1 MKLIMRT
8 TSWIQKTE
16 KKKKTQLFVRV
27 LVDEDREVEPTKDV
41 TMFVLLSLI
50 RGKYPELKYISTYY
64 QIGGEKEEEVVDVDV
79 DVEVMFRY

>member
-50 RGKYPELKYISTYY
+50 RGKYPESKYVSTYY
-64 QIGGEKEEEVVDVDV
+64 QISGEKEEEVVDVDV

>member
-1 MKLIMRT
+1 MRT

-41 TMFVLLSLI
+41 TMFFLLSLI
-50 RGKYPELKYISTYY
+50 RGKFPESKYVSAYY
-64 QIGGEKEEEVVDVDV
+64 QNSGENI
-79 DVEVMFRY
+79 VMFRY

>member
-1 MKLIMRT
+1 MRT

-41 TMFVLLSLI
+41 TMFVLLSLT
-50 RGKYPELKYISTYY
+50 RGIYPELKYVSTYY
-64 QIGGEKEEEVVDVDV
+64 QNSGENM
-79 DVEVMFRY
+79 VMFRQQKM

>member
-1 MKLIMRT
+1 MTMKLIMRT

-50 RGKYPELKYISTYY
+50 RGIYPELKYVSTYY
-64 QIGGEKEEEVVDVDV
+64 QNSGENM
-79 DVEVMFRY
+79 VMFRY

>member
-1 MKLIMRT
+1 MRT

-41 TMFVLLSLI
+41 TMFFLLSLI
-50 RGKYPELKYISTYY
+50 RGNFPESKYVSAYCQNS
-64 QIGGEKEEEVVDVDV
+64 GENI
-79 DVEVMFRY
+79 VMFRY

>member
-27 LVDEDREVEPTKDV
+27 LVDEDRKVEPTKDV

-50 RGKYPELKYISTYY
+50 FTYSFQQIIYIKL
-64 QIGGEKEEEVVDVDV
+64 I
-79 DVEVMFRY
+79 

>member
-1 MKLIMRT
+1 MRT

-50 RGKYPELKYISTYY
+50 
-64 QIGGEKEEEVVDVDV
+64 
-79 DVEVMFRY
+79 